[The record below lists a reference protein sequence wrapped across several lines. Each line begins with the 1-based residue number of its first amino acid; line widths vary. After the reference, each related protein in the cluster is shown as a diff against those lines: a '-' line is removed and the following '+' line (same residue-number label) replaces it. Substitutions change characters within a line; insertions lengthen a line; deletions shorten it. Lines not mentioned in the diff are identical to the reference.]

1 MKNRMLLLPLL
12 LLVSAAAAAHAK
24 LDYSSPA
31 EKSRVTAPKEL
42 TMGFTDPV
50 VITSLTLQRGA
61 DAAKPLK
68 LPASKQ
74 TEPGFTIPLPAL
86 TPGDYVV
93 TWKVETDDTHA
104 ASGMIHFTVV
114 AAPAEAREK

>member
-1 MKNRMLLLPLL
+1 MKTRTLLIPLL
-12 LLVSAAAAAHAK
+12 LIPALAAAHAK

-31 EKSRVTAPKEL
+31 EKSRVTAPREL
-42 TMGFTDPV
+42 TLGFTDPV
-50 VITSLTLQRGA
+50 VITSLTLQHGA

-86 TPGDYVV
+86 EPGEYVV
-93 TWKVETDDTHA
+93 AWKIETDDTHA

-114 AAPAEAREK
+114 AAPAEAKEK